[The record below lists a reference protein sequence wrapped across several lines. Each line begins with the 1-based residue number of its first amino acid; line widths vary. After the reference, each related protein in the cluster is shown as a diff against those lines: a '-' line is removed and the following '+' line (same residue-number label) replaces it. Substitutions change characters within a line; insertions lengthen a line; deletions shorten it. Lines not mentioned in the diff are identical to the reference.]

1 MNIVSSYHVKINKT
15 GLDKQVIKQTY
26 KIYKSAVSY
35 FIPLINKEYNCF
47 LQSDVRIVNFVE
59 KLSHKTKNNPNPK
72 YDFDSLFYK
81 FPSDLRRAAISD
93 AYGIVQSYR
102 AKLDDYKLSKSK
114 NRPPK
119 LQYKHNKMPTFY
131 SSLFKW
137 IDKYKCK
144 IKVFKNNDW
153 VWLNLNLRPS
163 DVRYINKHDK
173 ILSPRLKVRHNNYYF
188 VFPVKDKVKLN
199 NKDDLVMG
207 VDLGLNSLAT
217 LCIMDK
223 KGTIYKRFFINN
235 KKETDLLNHLL
246 NKKKKYQK
254 KSLDQN
260 AIYREINSCQDRIE
274 KYVVNE
280 IINIA
285 KDNKVNVIVL
295 EYLSLHFKAKGSYKE
310 KLHLWRK
317 KAIFNRLAHK
327 AHLNKIR
334 YSSVLA
340 RNTSKLAFD
349 GSDVVIRDKKNYSLS
364 YFQNGKQYNCD
375 LNASYNI
382 AARYYIREILNK
394 IKTLDKNISLRSV
407 LEAKVPTIFE
417 RTNNTLSDLINL
429 NVVIENS
436 L

>member
-1 MNIVSSYHVKINKT
+1 MNIVSSYNVKINKT
-15 GLDKQVIKQTY
+15 GLDKQAIKQTY

-35 FIPLINKEYNCF
+35 FIPLINKEYDYF
-47 LQSDVRIVNFVE
+47 LQSDMRITKFVE

-81 FPSDLRRAAISD
+81 FPSYLRRSAISD

-114 NRPPK
+114 NRPTK

-163 DVRYINKHDK
+163 DVRYINRHDK
-173 ILSPRLKVRHNNYYF
+173 ILSPRLKVKHNNYYF
-188 VFPVKDKVKLN
+188 VFPVKDKVKIN

-223 KGTIYKRFFINN
+223 KGTIYKRYFVNN
-235 KKETDLLNHLL
+235 KKETDLLSHLL

-254 KSLDQN
+254 KSLNQN
-260 AIYREINSCQDRIE
+260 AVYREINSCQDRIE

-295 EYLSLHFKAKGSYKE
+295 EYLSPYFKAKGSYKE

-317 KAIFNRLAHK
+317 KSIFNRLVHK
-327 AHLNKIR
+327 AHLNEIR
-334 YSSVLA
+334 YSSILA

-349 GSDVVIRDKKNYSLS
+349 GSGVVIRDKKNYSLS

-382 AARYYIREILNK
+382 AARYYIREML
-394 IKTLDKNISLRSV
+394 KTLDKNISLRSV

-429 NVVIENS
+429 NVVIEKS

>member
-1 MNIVSSYHVKINKT
+1 MKVTSSYKVKINKA
-15 GLDKQVIKQTY
+15 GFDKKAIRDTAVLY
-26 KIYKSAVSY
+26 RNAVSF
-35 FIPLINKEYNCF
+35 FISLIKKEWSYI
-47 LQSDVRIVNFVE
+47 SDSRLNVVKLVE
-59 KLSHKTKNNPNPK
+59 ALSHKTKDNPNPK

-163 DVRYINKHDK
+163 DVRYINRHDK

-188 VFPVKDKVKLN
+188 VFPVKDKVKLS

-223 KGTIYKRFFINN
+223 KGTIYKRCFVNN

-254 KSLDQN
+254 KFLKQN

-280 IINIA
+280 IIKIA
-285 KDNKVNVIVL
+285 KDNKINVIAL
-295 EYLSLHFKAKGSYKE
+295 EYLSPHFKAKGSYKE

-340 RNTSKLAFD
+340 KNTSKLAFD
-349 GSDVVIRDKKNYSLS
+349 GSGAVIRDKKNYSLS

-382 AARYYIREILNK
+382 ASRYYIREIL
-394 IKTLDKNISLRSV
+394 KTLDKNISLRSI
-407 LEAKVPTIFE
+407 LEAKVPAIFE

-429 NVVIENS
+429 NMVIENS